1 MGGRKGGGGHTP
13 YEAPESGQSKQFVS
27 IVEIVSEGQIKGL
40 VDGVKSVYLNN
51 TSLQASDDSYNFKN
65 VEAQGRI
72 GTQDQEVMEGFN
84 TSEKE
89 IAVSTQVKKLT
100 PITRTITDR
109 KVSRLRLTLGVQSLF
124 HQNDKG
130 DVYGSKVDFTVTI
143 GERSHLVSISGKY
156 SSQYLKQVE
165 FGDLPPVPFQV
176 KVERVNADSKSQRLQ
191 NNTIWA
197 SYTEIIETQ
206 FAYPNTAILGIRFD
220 SEYFS
225 SIPNRTYEIYGI
237 EMKVPSNYDPFE
249 RTYTG
254 FWDGT
259 FKIAWTNNPAWIL
272 YDLMTNKRYG
282 LGWRLGEF
290 NVDKWAL
297 YQAAQYCDQMV
308 PDGFGGQEPRFTCNA
323 WLTDQR
329 KAYDVINDI
338 CSIFRAMPVWNGRE
352 FTVVMDRP
360 ADPVWTYTNA
370 NVISGE
376 FSYQYSAQKARHN
389 EIHIEY
395 IDADDSYERK
405 IEVVSDDDLIR
416 RHGLNVKKVT
426 AFACT
431 SRGQAFRTG
440 KWILETERLE
450 TKTVTFAVGAEGLM
464 HIPGDIIRVAD
475 CDYADTNIGGRVL
488 DINGNKVTLDREIE
502 ISENSYFT
510 YINSEAKHKD
520 IRIVSKNGKEVMLE
534 SEPVGL
540 AELGVWSLTTQEI
553 NVQLF
558 RALTINEEEQGQYT
572 IVALQHEPQKE
583 AIVDNGAVFEPRE
596 TTLSTAGLDKV
607 SHVNVQANGD
617 GVALSFDYVVK
628 HSAMVKYQI
637 KLYKAGTFYKI
648 YDDLTSPN
656 YKFTGLP
663 DGEYTAEIRA
673 KNEQG
678 QLSEAVTKSFNISF
692 AVSELT
698 TVSKV
703 FGILLQ
709 WKNPVFANPNSAI
722 EIWTSTDNQF
732 ENARKLVSLSYPT
745 SEYLFSGLGVN
756 EKHYFWVRMI
766 DTANGNAG
774 EFTKSV
780 VGTSEKSGKKLVEY
794 IQGQVTKSTLAKDL
808 AQEITQIQ
816 ATASEAT
823 DSAKMAL
830 SRIDSEATTRAEQ
843 IKQEGESI
851 KASVR
856 KEYEKNASAISN
868 LEKTT
873 QDHAQEITQIQ
884 ATASEA
890 TDSAKMALSRID
902 SEATTR
908 AEQIKQEGESIKA
921 SVRKEYEKNASAI
934 SNLEKTTQ
942 DHALQI
948 STVHSKFNQLEIGGR
963 NLLKHSEKL
972 NKNWGKNSG
981 ATIDL
986 DLGVVTLTANGR
998 LVALSQEL
1006 IEDQVEV
1013 KDGKVVLSFDALS
1026 NKSGKLNLRLRR
1038 YTGSTYSDISAY
1050 VTVDSRDYKRYSV
1063 VFDYQKSEGQ
1073 TRLSVEIV
1081 TYEKDGTVF
1090 NIKKP
1095 KLELGNIATD
1105 WTPAPEDVDVAISE
1119 VSADIIQHKQS
1130 QATVNKSTADKLD
1143 SLTARVGLSESEI
1156 QLIQKTASEKD
1167 KSFSTKLETLD
1178 SKVAQNTSGISD
1190 LKETKASKDEV
1201 ASLARKELKSEWTDE
1216 VNATKLDLTSK
1227 ITALEQTVS
1236 NENKSLAVKS
1246 ETLEAKFNQLQ
1257 IGGRNLL
1264 KQTRTL
1270 NSWNKNGGVTLD
1282 TDHDIAT
1289 LTANGRLVALS
1300 QELIE
1305 DQVEVKD
1312 GKVVLSFDALS
1323 NKSGKLNLRLRRYT
1337 GSTYSDISA
1346 YVTVDSRDY
1355 KRYSVVFDYQKSEG
1369 QTRLSVEIVTYEKD
1383 GTVFNIKKPKLE
1395 LGNIATDWTPAP
1407 EDVDVAISEVSADII
1422 QHKQSQATVNKST
1435 ADKLDSLTARVGLS
1449 ESEIQLIQK
1458 TASEKDKSFSTKL
1471 ETLDSKVAQNTSGIS
1486 DLKETKASKDEV
1498 ASLARKELKSEWTD
1512 EVNATK
1518 LDLTSKITALEQTVS
1533 NENKSLAVK
1542 SETLEAKFNQLQIG
1556 GRNLL
1561 KQTRTLN
1568 SWNKNGGVTL
1578 DTDHD
1583 IATLTANGR
1592 LVALSQELIEDQ
1604 VEVKDGKVVLSFDA
1618 LSNKSGKLNLRLR
1631 RYTGSTYSDISA
1643 YVTVDSR
1650 DYKRYSVVFDYQKSE
1665 GQTRL
1670 SVEIVTYEKDGTVF
1684 NIKKPKLE
1692 LGNIATDWTPAPE
1705 DVDVAI
1711 SEVSADIIQ
1720 HKQSQATVNKSTA
1733 DKLDSLTARVGLSE
1747 SEIQLIQKTASEKDK
1762 SFSTK
1767 LETLDSKV
1775 AQNTSGI
1782 SDLKETKASKDEVAS
1797 LARKELKSE
1806 WTDEVNATKLD
1817 LTSKITALEQTVSNE
1832 NKSLAVKSETLE
1844 AKFNQLQIG
1853 GRNLLKQTRTLN
1865 SWNKNGGVTLDTDH
1879 DIATLTANGR
1889 LVALSQEL
1897 IEDQVEVKDGKVV
1910 LSFDALSNKSGKL
1923 NLRLRRYTGSTY
1935 SDISAYVTVDSR
1947 DYKRYS
1953 VVFDYQ
1959 KSEGQTRLSVE
1970 IVTYEK
1976 DGTVFNIKKPKLEL
1990 GNIATD
1996 WTPAPEDVDVA
2007 ISEVSADIIQHKQS
2021 QATVNKSTADKL
2033 DSLTA
2038 RVGLSE
2044 SEIQLIQKTAS
2055 EKDKSF
2061 STKLETLDSKVAQNT
2076 SGISDL
2082 KETKASKDEVASL
2095 ARKELKSEWTDEVN
2109 ATKLDLTSKITALE
2123 QTVSNEN
2130 KSLAVKSETLE
2141 AKFNQLQIGGRNLLK
2156 QTRTLNSWNKN
2167 GGVTLDTD
2175 HDIAT
2180 LTANGRL
2187 VALSQEL
2194 IEDQVEVKDGKV
2206 VLSFDALSNKSGKLN
2221 LRLRRY
2227 TGSTYSD
2234 ISAYVTVDSRDYK
2247 RYSVV
2252 FDYQKS
2258 EGQTR
2263 LSVEIVT
2270 YEKDGT
2276 VFNIKKP
2283 KLELGNIATDWTPA
2297 PEDVDSTLSEVNAS
2311 ISSLK
2316 NTTAEKEKAF
2326 SQEVSTVK
2334 AEIVGAKALITSS
2347 SQAISSLDGK
2357 VQSMYTLK
2365 TETVAG
2371 GRKAIAGI
2379 ALGADGQ
2386 TAESQVIIFA
2396 NKFAIADPNS
2406 NALKTPFVISTHNG
2420 RSQVALAGDLIV
2432 DDSITGNKIQ
2442 ANSTITAPNINGGV
2456 VNGGSF
2462 TGGSID
2468 IGNGNFTVDS
2478 TGNLTAK
2485 NGVFSGRLDGATGR
2499 FKGELEVTK
2508 LIGGGVIEQIV
2519 ATMTKTGTRSVR
2531 YVYYVNQRDDE
2542 RAQYGTVYVPIYA
2555 ATIRI
2560 DPYPVDR
2567 YVKIG
2572 DELSFVL
2579 KANQAFTKKYE
2590 RVGTFLQDNEYVTPV
2605 DPDKNLLIISYAL
2618 SDTGTISFS

>member
-51 TSLQASDDSYNFKN
+51 TPLQASDDSYNFKN

-502 ISENSYFT
+502 INGNSHLT
-510 YINSEAKHKD
+510 YIDGEAKHKD

-648 YDDLTSPN
+648 FDDLTSPN

-873 QDHAQEITQIQ
+873 QDHA
-884 ATASEA
+884 
-890 TDSAKMALSRID
+890 
-902 SEATTR
+902 
-908 AEQIKQEGESIKA
+908 
-921 SVRKEYEKNASAI
+921 
-934 SNLEKTTQ
+934 
-942 DHALQI
+942 LQI

-972 NKNWGKNSG
+972 NKNWGKNG
-981 ATIDL
+981 GVTL
-986 DLGVVTLTANGR
+986 DTDHGIATLTANGR
-998 LVALSQEL
+998 LVALSQVL

-1038 YTGSTYSDISAY
+1038 YTGSTHSDISAY

-1130 QATVNKSTADKLD
+1130 QETVNKSTADKLD

-1270 NSWNKNGGVTLD
+1270 NSWNKNSGVTLD
-1282 TDHDIAT
+1282 TDHGIAT

-1300 QELIE
+1300 QVLIE

-1337 GSTYSDISA
+1337 GST
-1346 YVTVDSRDY
+1346 
-1355 KRYSVVFDYQKSEG
+1355 
-1369 QTRLSVEIVTYEKD
+1369 
-1383 GTVFNIKKPKLE
+1383 
-1395 LGNIATDWTPAP
+1395 
-1407 EDVDVAISEVSADII
+1407 
-1422 QHKQSQATVNKST
+1422 H
-1435 ADKLDSLTARVGLS
+1435 
-1449 ESEIQLIQK
+1449 
-1458 TASEKDKSFSTKL
+1458 
-1471 ETLDSKVAQNTSGIS
+1471 
-1486 DLKETKASKDEV
+1486 
-1498 ASLARKELKSEWTD
+1498 
-1512 EVNATK
+1512 
-1518 LDLTSKITALEQTVS
+1518 
-1533 NENKSLAVK
+1533 
-1542 SETLEAKFNQLQIG
+1542 
-1556 GRNLL
+1556 
-1561 KQTRTLN
+1561 
-1568 SWNKNGGVTL
+1568 
-1578 DTDHD
+1578 
-1583 IATLTANGR
+1583 
-1592 LVALSQELIEDQ
+1592 
-1604 VEVKDGKVVLSFDA
+1604 
-1618 LSNKSGKLNLRLR
+1618 
-1631 RYTGSTYSDISA
+1631 
-1643 YVTVDSR
+1643 
-1650 DYKRYSVVFDYQKSE
+1650 
-1665 GQTRL
+1665 
-1670 SVEIVTYEKDGTVF
+1670 
-1684 NIKKPKLE
+1684 
-1692 LGNIATDWTPAPE
+1692 
-1705 DVDVAI
+1705 
-1711 SEVSADIIQ
+1711 
-1720 HKQSQATVNKSTA
+1720 
-1733 DKLDSLTARVGLSE
+1733 
-1747 SEIQLIQKTASEKDK
+1747 
-1762 SFSTK
+1762 
-1767 LETLDSKV
+1767 
-1775 AQNTSGI
+1775 
-1782 SDLKETKASKDEVAS
+1782 
-1797 LARKELKSE
+1797 
-1806 WTDEVNATKLD
+1806 
-1817 LTSKITALEQTVSNE
+1817 
-1832 NKSLAVKSETLE
+1832 
-1844 AKFNQLQIG
+1844 
-1853 GRNLLKQTRTLN
+1853 
-1865 SWNKNGGVTLDTDH
+1865 
-1879 DIATLTANGR
+1879 
-1889 LVALSQEL
+1889 
-1897 IEDQVEVKDGKVV
+1897 
-1910 LSFDALSNKSGKL
+1910 
-1923 NLRLRRYTGSTY
+1923 
-1935 SDISAYVTVDSR
+1935 
-1947 DYKRYS
+1947 
-1953 VVFDYQ
+1953 
-1959 KSEGQTRLSVE
+1959 
-1970 IVTYEK
+1970 
-1976 DGTVFNIKKPKLEL
+1976 
-1990 GNIATD
+1990 
-1996 WTPAPEDVDVA
+1996 
-2007 ISEVSADIIQHKQS
+2007 
-2021 QATVNKSTADKL
+2021 
-2033 DSLTA
+2033 
-2038 RVGLSE
+2038 
-2044 SEIQLIQKTAS
+2044 
-2055 EKDKSF
+2055 
-2061 STKLETLDSKVAQNT
+2061 
-2076 SGISDL
+2076 
-2082 KETKASKDEVASL
+2082 
-2095 ARKELKSEWTDEVN
+2095 
-2109 ATKLDLTSKITALE
+2109 
-2123 QTVSNEN
+2123 
-2130 KSLAVKSETLE
+2130 
-2141 AKFNQLQIGGRNLLK
+2141 
-2156 QTRTLNSWNKN
+2156 
-2167 GGVTLDTD
+2167 
-2175 HDIAT
+2175 
-2180 LTANGRL
+2180 
-2187 VALSQEL
+2187 
-2194 IEDQVEVKDGKV
+2194 
-2206 VLSFDALSNKSGKLN
+2206 
-2221 LRLRRY
+2221 
-2227 TGSTYSD
+2227 SD

-2531 YVYYVNQRDDE
+2531 YVYYVNQHDDE
-2542 RAQYGTVYVPIYA
+2542 RARYGTVYVPIYA

>member
-51 TSLQASDDSYNFKN
+51 TPLQASDDSYNFKN

-502 ISENSYFT
+502 INGNSHLT
-510 YINSEAKHKD
+510 YIDGEAKHKD

-873 QDHAQEITQIQ
+873 QDHA
-884 ATASEA
+884 
-890 TDSAKMALSRID
+890 
-902 SEATTR
+902 
-908 AEQIKQEGESIKA
+908 
-921 SVRKEYEKNASAI
+921 
-934 SNLEKTTQ
+934 
-942 DHALQI
+942 LQI

-981 ATIDL
+981 VTL
-986 DLGVVTLTANGR
+986 DADHGIATLTANGR
-998 LVALSQEL
+998 LVALSQVL

-1038 YTGSTYSDISAY
+1038 YTGSTHSDISAY

-1270 NSWNKNGGVTLD
+1270 NSWNKNSGVTLD
-1282 TDHDIAT
+1282 TDHGIAT

-1300 QELIE
+1300 QVLIE

-1337 GSTYSDISA
+1337 GSTHSDISA

-1568 SWNKNGGVTL
+1568 SWNKNSGVTL
-1578 DTDHD
+1578 DTDHG

-1592 LVALSQELIEDQ
+1592 LVALSQ
-1604 VEVKDGKVVLSFDA
+1604 V
-1618 LSNKSGKLNLRLR
+1618 
-1631 RYTGSTYSDISA
+1631 
-1643 YVTVDSR
+1643 
-1650 DYKRYSVVFDYQKSE
+1650 
-1665 GQTRL
+1665 
-1670 SVEIVTYEKDGTVF
+1670 
-1684 NIKKPKLE
+1684 
-1692 LGNIATDWTPAPE
+1692 
-1705 DVDVAI
+1705 
-1711 SEVSADIIQ
+1711 
-1720 HKQSQATVNKSTA
+1720 
-1733 DKLDSLTARVGLSE
+1733 
-1747 SEIQLIQKTASEKDK
+1747 
-1762 SFSTK
+1762 
-1767 LETLDSKV
+1767 
-1775 AQNTSGI
+1775 
-1782 SDLKETKASKDEVAS
+1782 
-1797 LARKELKSE
+1797 
-1806 WTDEVNATKLD
+1806 
-1817 LTSKITALEQTVSNE
+1817 
-1832 NKSLAVKSETLE
+1832 
-1844 AKFNQLQIG
+1844 
-1853 GRNLLKQTRTLN
+1853 
-1865 SWNKNGGVTLDTDH
+1865 
-1879 DIATLTANGR
+1879 
-1889 LVALSQEL
+1889 
-1897 IEDQVEVKDGKVV
+1897 
-1910 LSFDALSNKSGKL
+1910 
-1923 NLRLRRYTGSTY
+1923 
-1935 SDISAYVTVDSR
+1935 
-1947 DYKRYS
+1947 
-1953 VVFDYQ
+1953 
-1959 KSEGQTRLSVE
+1959 
-1970 IVTYEK
+1970 
-1976 DGTVFNIKKPKLEL
+1976 
-1990 GNIATD
+1990 
-1996 WTPAPEDVDVA
+1996 
-2007 ISEVSADIIQHKQS
+2007 
-2021 QATVNKSTADKL
+2021 
-2033 DSLTA
+2033 
-2038 RVGLSE
+2038 
-2044 SEIQLIQKTAS
+2044 
-2055 EKDKSF
+2055 
-2061 STKLETLDSKVAQNT
+2061 
-2076 SGISDL
+2076 
-2082 KETKASKDEVASL
+2082 
-2095 ARKELKSEWTDEVN
+2095 
-2109 ATKLDLTSKITALE
+2109 
-2123 QTVSNEN
+2123 
-2130 KSLAVKSETLE
+2130 
-2141 AKFNQLQIGGRNLLK
+2141 
-2156 QTRTLNSWNKN
+2156 
-2167 GGVTLDTD
+2167 
-2175 HDIAT
+2175 
-2180 LTANGRL
+2180 
-2187 VALSQEL
+2187 L

-2531 YVYYVNQRDDE
+2531 YVYYVNQHDDE
-2542 RAQYGTVYVPIYA
+2542 RARYGTVYVPIYA

>member
-40 VDGVKSVYLNN
+40 VDGVKSVYLDN
-51 TSLQASDDSYNFKN
+51 TPLQASDDSYNFKN

-376 FSYQYSAQKARHN
+376 FSYQCSAQKARHN

-502 ISENSYFT
+502 INGNSHLT
-510 YINSEAKHKD
+510 YIDGEAKHKD

-873 QDHAQEITQIQ
+873 QDHA
-884 ATASEA
+884 
-890 TDSAKMALSRID
+890 
-902 SEATTR
+902 
-908 AEQIKQEGESIKA
+908 
-921 SVRKEYEKNASAI
+921 
-934 SNLEKTTQ
+934 
-942 DHALQI
+942 LQI

-972 NKNWGKNSG
+972 NKNWGKNG
-981 ATIDL
+981 GVTL
-986 DLGVVTLTANGR
+986 DTDHGIATLTANGR
-998 LVALSQEL
+998 LVALSQVL

-1038 YTGSTYSDISAY
+1038 YTGSTHSDISAY

-1270 NSWNKNGGVTLD
+1270 NSWNKNSGVTLD
-1282 TDHDIAT
+1282 TDHGIAI

-1300 QELIE
+1300 QVLIE

-1337 GSTYSDISA
+1337 GSTHSDISA

-1568 SWNKNGGVTL
+1568 SWNKNSGVTL
-1578 DTDHD
+1578 DTDHG
-1583 IATLTANGR
+1583 IAILTANGR
-1592 LVALSQELIEDQ
+1592 LVALSQVLIEDQ

-1692 LGNIATDWTPAPE
+1692 LGNI
-1705 DVDVAI
+1705 V
-1711 SEVSADIIQ
+1711 
-1720 HKQSQATVNKSTA
+1720 
-1733 DKLDSLTARVGLSE
+1733 
-1747 SEIQLIQKTASEKDK
+1747 
-1762 SFSTK
+1762 
-1767 LETLDSKV
+1767 
-1775 AQNTSGI
+1775 
-1782 SDLKETKASKDEVAS
+1782 
-1797 LARKELKSE
+1797 
-1806 WTDEVNATKLD
+1806 
-1817 LTSKITALEQTVSNE
+1817 
-1832 NKSLAVKSETLE
+1832 
-1844 AKFNQLQIG
+1844 
-1853 GRNLLKQTRTLN
+1853 
-1865 SWNKNGGVTLDTDH
+1865 
-1879 DIATLTANGR
+1879 
-1889 LVALSQEL
+1889 
-1897 IEDQVEVKDGKVV
+1897 
-1910 LSFDALSNKSGKL
+1910 
-1923 NLRLRRYTGSTY
+1923 
-1935 SDISAYVTVDSR
+1935 
-1947 DYKRYS
+1947 
-1953 VVFDYQ
+1953 
-1959 KSEGQTRLSVE
+1959 
-1970 IVTYEK
+1970 
-1976 DGTVFNIKKPKLEL
+1976 
-1990 GNIATD
+1990 
-1996 WTPAPEDVDVA
+1996 
-2007 ISEVSADIIQHKQS
+2007 
-2021 QATVNKSTADKL
+2021 
-2033 DSLTA
+2033 
-2038 RVGLSE
+2038 
-2044 SEIQLIQKTAS
+2044 
-2055 EKDKSF
+2055 
-2061 STKLETLDSKVAQNT
+2061 
-2076 SGISDL
+2076 
-2082 KETKASKDEVASL
+2082 
-2095 ARKELKSEWTDEVN
+2095 
-2109 ATKLDLTSKITALE
+2109 
-2123 QTVSNEN
+2123 
-2130 KSLAVKSETLE
+2130 
-2141 AKFNQLQIGGRNLLK
+2141 
-2156 QTRTLNSWNKN
+2156 
-2167 GGVTLDTD
+2167 
-2175 HDIAT
+2175 
-2180 LTANGRL
+2180 
-2187 VALSQEL
+2187 
-2194 IEDQVEVKDGKV
+2194 
-2206 VLSFDALSNKSGKLN
+2206 
-2221 LRLRRY
+2221 
-2227 TGSTYSD
+2227 
-2234 ISAYVTVDSRDYK
+2234 
-2247 RYSVV
+2247 
-2252 FDYQKS
+2252 
-2258 EGQTR
+2258 
-2263 LSVEIVT
+2263 
-2270 YEKDGT
+2270 
-2276 VFNIKKP
+2276 
-2283 KLELGNIATDWTPA
+2283 TDWTPA

-2478 TGNLTAK
+2478 AGNLTAK

-2531 YVYYVNQRDDE
+2531 YAYSVYHRDGD
-2542 RAQYGTVYVPIYA
+2542 RTRYGTVYVPIYA
-2555 ATIRI
+2555 TTISI

-2590 RVGTFLQDNEYVTPV
+2590 RVGTYLQNNERATPV

>member
-51 TSLQASDDSYNFKN
+51 TPLQASDDSYNFKN

-323 WLTDQR
+323 RLTDQR

-376 FSYQYSAQKARHN
+376 FSYQCSAQKARHN

-502 ISENSYFT
+502 INGNSHLT
-510 YINSEAKHKD
+510 YIDGEAKHKD

-873 QDHAQEITQIQ
+873 QDHA
-884 ATASEA
+884 
-890 TDSAKMALSRID
+890 
-902 SEATTR
+902 
-908 AEQIKQEGESIKA
+908 
-921 SVRKEYEKNASAI
+921 
-934 SNLEKTTQ
+934 
-942 DHALQI
+942 LQI

-972 NKNWGKNSG
+972 NKNWGKNG
-981 ATIDL
+981 GVTL
-986 DLGVVTLTANGR
+986 DTDHGIATLTANGR
-998 LVALSQEL
+998 LVALSQVL

-1167 KSFSTKLETLD
+1167 KSFSTKLETLE

-1264 KQTRTL
+1264 KHSEKL
-1270 NSWNKNGGVTLD
+1270 NENWGKNGGVTLD
-1282 TDHDIAT
+1282 TDHGIAT

-1300 QELIE
+1300 QVLIE

-1346 YVTVDSRDY
+1346 HVTVDSRDY

-1471 ETLDSKVAQNTSGIS
+1471 ETLESKVAQNTSGIS

-1561 KQTRTLN
+1561 KHSEKLN
-1568 SWNKNGGVTL
+1568 KNWGKNGGVTL
-1578 DTDHD
+1578 DTDHG

-1592 LVALSQELIEDQ
+1592 LVALSQVLIEDQ

-1692 LGNIATDWTPAPE
+1692 LGNI
-1705 DVDVAI
+1705 V
-1711 SEVSADIIQ
+1711 
-1720 HKQSQATVNKSTA
+1720 
-1733 DKLDSLTARVGLSE
+1733 
-1747 SEIQLIQKTASEKDK
+1747 
-1762 SFSTK
+1762 
-1767 LETLDSKV
+1767 
-1775 AQNTSGI
+1775 
-1782 SDLKETKASKDEVAS
+1782 
-1797 LARKELKSE
+1797 
-1806 WTDEVNATKLD
+1806 
-1817 LTSKITALEQTVSNE
+1817 
-1832 NKSLAVKSETLE
+1832 
-1844 AKFNQLQIG
+1844 
-1853 GRNLLKQTRTLN
+1853 
-1865 SWNKNGGVTLDTDH
+1865 
-1879 DIATLTANGR
+1879 
-1889 LVALSQEL
+1889 
-1897 IEDQVEVKDGKVV
+1897 
-1910 LSFDALSNKSGKL
+1910 
-1923 NLRLRRYTGSTY
+1923 
-1935 SDISAYVTVDSR
+1935 
-1947 DYKRYS
+1947 
-1953 VVFDYQ
+1953 
-1959 KSEGQTRLSVE
+1959 
-1970 IVTYEK
+1970 
-1976 DGTVFNIKKPKLEL
+1976 
-1990 GNIATD
+1990 
-1996 WTPAPEDVDVA
+1996 
-2007 ISEVSADIIQHKQS
+2007 
-2021 QATVNKSTADKL
+2021 
-2033 DSLTA
+2033 
-2038 RVGLSE
+2038 
-2044 SEIQLIQKTAS
+2044 
-2055 EKDKSF
+2055 
-2061 STKLETLDSKVAQNT
+2061 
-2076 SGISDL
+2076 
-2082 KETKASKDEVASL
+2082 
-2095 ARKELKSEWTDEVN
+2095 
-2109 ATKLDLTSKITALE
+2109 
-2123 QTVSNEN
+2123 
-2130 KSLAVKSETLE
+2130 
-2141 AKFNQLQIGGRNLLK
+2141 
-2156 QTRTLNSWNKN
+2156 
-2167 GGVTLDTD
+2167 
-2175 HDIAT
+2175 
-2180 LTANGRL
+2180 
-2187 VALSQEL
+2187 
-2194 IEDQVEVKDGKV
+2194 
-2206 VLSFDALSNKSGKLN
+2206 
-2221 LRLRRY
+2221 
-2227 TGSTYSD
+2227 
-2234 ISAYVTVDSRDYK
+2234 
-2247 RYSVV
+2247 
-2252 FDYQKS
+2252 
-2258 EGQTR
+2258 
-2263 LSVEIVT
+2263 
-2270 YEKDGT
+2270 
-2276 VFNIKKP
+2276 
-2283 KLELGNIATDWTPA
+2283 TDWTPA

-2519 ATMTKTGTRSVR
+2519 ATMTKTGTRSVE
-2531 YVYYVNQRDDE
+2531 YVYYVNQHDDE
-2542 RAQYGTVYVPIYA
+2542 RARYGTVYVPIYA

>member
-40 VDGVKSVYLNN
+40 VDGVKSVYLDN
-51 TSLQASDDSYNFKN
+51 TPLQASDDSYNFKN

-100 PITRTITDR
+100 PITRTVTDR

-124 HQNDKG
+124 HQNEKG
-130 DVYGSKVDFTVTI
+130 DTYGSKVDFTITI

-225 SIPNRTYEIYGI
+225 SIPTRTYEIYGI
-237 EMKVPSNYDPFE
+237 EMKVPSNYDPVN

-254 FWDGT
+254 LWDGT
-259 FKIAWTNNPAWIL
+259 FKVAWSNNPAWVL

-282 LGWRLGEF
+282 LGWRLGSF
-290 NVDKWAL
+290 NVDKWTL
-297 YQAAQYCDQMV
+297 YQVAQYCDQLV
-308 PDGFGGQEPRFTCNA
+308 PDGFGGKEPRFTCNA
-323 WLTDQR
+323 WLTEQR

-338 CSIFRAMPVWNGRE
+338 CSIFRAMPVWNGQE

-389 EIHIEY
+389 EIHVEY
-395 IDADDSYERK
+395 VDASDSYERK
-405 IEVVSDDDLIR
+405 IEIISDDDLIR
-416 RHGLNVKKVT
+416 RHGLNIKKVT
-426 AFACT
+426 AFGCT

-464 HIPGDIIRVAD
+464 HLPGDIIRIAD
-475 CDYADTNIGGRVL
+475 CHYADTNIGGRVL
-488 DINGNKVTLDREIE
+488 AVDGRKVTLDREITPWDK
-502 ISENSYFT
+502 SYLT
-510 YINSEAKHKD
+510 YINQEAKHTD
-520 IRIVSKNGKEVMLE
+520 IRIVNVNGNEVTLE

-540 AELGVWSLTTQEI
+540 AEFGVWSLTTQEI

-873 QDHAQEITQIQ
+873 QDHA
-884 ATASEA
+884 
-890 TDSAKMALSRID
+890 
-902 SEATTR
+902 
-908 AEQIKQEGESIKA
+908 
-921 SVRKEYEKNASAI
+921 
-934 SNLEKTTQ
+934 
-942 DHALQI
+942 LQI

-972 NKNWGKNSG
+972 NKNWGKNG
-981 ATIDL
+981 GVTL
-986 DLGVVTLTANGR
+986 DTDHGIATLTANGR
-998 LVALSQEL
+998 LVALSQVL

-1038 YTGSTYSDISAY
+1038 YTGSTHSDISAY

-1270 NSWNKNGGVTLD
+1270 NSWNKNSGVTLD
-1282 TDHDIAT
+1282 TDHGIAT

-1300 QELIE
+1300 QVLIE

-1337 GSTYSDISA
+1337 GST
-1346 YVTVDSRDY
+1346 
-1355 KRYSVVFDYQKSEG
+1355 
-1369 QTRLSVEIVTYEKD
+1369 
-1383 GTVFNIKKPKLE
+1383 
-1395 LGNIATDWTPAP
+1395 
-1407 EDVDVAISEVSADII
+1407 
-1422 QHKQSQATVNKST
+1422 H
-1435 ADKLDSLTARVGLS
+1435 
-1449 ESEIQLIQK
+1449 
-1458 TASEKDKSFSTKL
+1458 
-1471 ETLDSKVAQNTSGIS
+1471 
-1486 DLKETKASKDEV
+1486 
-1498 ASLARKELKSEWTD
+1498 
-1512 EVNATK
+1512 
-1518 LDLTSKITALEQTVS
+1518 
-1533 NENKSLAVK
+1533 
-1542 SETLEAKFNQLQIG
+1542 
-1556 GRNLL
+1556 
-1561 KQTRTLN
+1561 
-1568 SWNKNGGVTL
+1568 
-1578 DTDHD
+1578 
-1583 IATLTANGR
+1583 
-1592 LVALSQELIEDQ
+1592 
-1604 VEVKDGKVVLSFDA
+1604 
-1618 LSNKSGKLNLRLR
+1618 
-1631 RYTGSTYSDISA
+1631 
-1643 YVTVDSR
+1643 
-1650 DYKRYSVVFDYQKSE
+1650 
-1665 GQTRL
+1665 
-1670 SVEIVTYEKDGTVF
+1670 
-1684 NIKKPKLE
+1684 
-1692 LGNIATDWTPAPE
+1692 
-1705 DVDVAI
+1705 
-1711 SEVSADIIQ
+1711 
-1720 HKQSQATVNKSTA
+1720 
-1733 DKLDSLTARVGLSE
+1733 
-1747 SEIQLIQKTASEKDK
+1747 
-1762 SFSTK
+1762 
-1767 LETLDSKV
+1767 
-1775 AQNTSGI
+1775 
-1782 SDLKETKASKDEVAS
+1782 
-1797 LARKELKSE
+1797 
-1806 WTDEVNATKLD
+1806 
-1817 LTSKITALEQTVSNE
+1817 
-1832 NKSLAVKSETLE
+1832 
-1844 AKFNQLQIG
+1844 
-1853 GRNLLKQTRTLN
+1853 
-1865 SWNKNGGVTLDTDH
+1865 
-1879 DIATLTANGR
+1879 
-1889 LVALSQEL
+1889 
-1897 IEDQVEVKDGKVV
+1897 
-1910 LSFDALSNKSGKL
+1910 
-1923 NLRLRRYTGSTY
+1923 
-1935 SDISAYVTVDSR
+1935 
-1947 DYKRYS
+1947 
-1953 VVFDYQ
+1953 
-1959 KSEGQTRLSVE
+1959 
-1970 IVTYEK
+1970 
-1976 DGTVFNIKKPKLEL
+1976 
-1990 GNIATD
+1990 
-1996 WTPAPEDVDVA
+1996 
-2007 ISEVSADIIQHKQS
+2007 
-2021 QATVNKSTADKL
+2021 
-2033 DSLTA
+2033 
-2038 RVGLSE
+2038 
-2044 SEIQLIQKTAS
+2044 
-2055 EKDKSF
+2055 
-2061 STKLETLDSKVAQNT
+2061 
-2076 SGISDL
+2076 
-2082 KETKASKDEVASL
+2082 
-2095 ARKELKSEWTDEVN
+2095 
-2109 ATKLDLTSKITALE
+2109 
-2123 QTVSNEN
+2123 
-2130 KSLAVKSETLE
+2130 
-2141 AKFNQLQIGGRNLLK
+2141 
-2156 QTRTLNSWNKN
+2156 
-2167 GGVTLDTD
+2167 
-2175 HDIAT
+2175 
-2180 LTANGRL
+2180 
-2187 VALSQEL
+2187 
-2194 IEDQVEVKDGKV
+2194 
-2206 VLSFDALSNKSGKLN
+2206 
-2221 LRLRRY
+2221 
-2227 TGSTYSD
+2227 SD

-2379 ALGADGQ
+2379 VLGADGQ

-2478 TGNLTAK
+2478 AGNLTAK

-2531 YVYYVNQRDDE
+2531 YAYSVYHRDGD
-2542 RAQYGTVYVPIYA
+2542 RTRYGTVYVPIYA
-2555 ATIRI
+2555 TTISI

-2590 RVGTFLQDNEYVTPV
+2590 RVGTYLQNNERATPV

>member
-1 MGGRKGGGGHTP
+1 MGGRKKGGGHTP

-27 IVEIVSEGQIKGL
+27 IVEVVSEGQIKGL
-40 VDGVKSVYLNN
+40 VDGVKSVYLDN
-51 TSLQASDDSYNFKN
+51 TPLQASDDSFNFKN
-65 VEAQGRI
+65 VEAQGCI
-72 GTQDQEVMEGFN
+72 GTQDQDVLEGFN

-176 KVERVNADSKSQRLQ
+176 KVERMNADSKSQRLQ

-282 LGWRLGEF
+282 LGWRLGAF

-370 NVISGE
+370 NVIGGE
-376 FSYQYSAQKARHN
+376 FSYQYAAQKARHN

-395 IDADDSYERK
+395 IDANDSYERK

-488 DINGNKVTLDREIE
+488 AVKGRNVTLDKE
-502 ISENSYFT
+502 ISLWSNSYLT
-510 YINSEAKHKD
+510 YIDSEAKHKD
-520 IRIVSKNGKEVMLE
+520 IRIVSKNGKEVTLE

-558 RALTINEEEQGQYT
+558 RALTISEEKQGQYT

-648 YDDLTSPN
+648 FDDLTSPN

-873 QDHAQEITQIQ
+873 QDHA
-884 ATASEA
+884 
-890 TDSAKMALSRID
+890 
-902 SEATTR
+902 
-908 AEQIKQEGESIKA
+908 
-921 SVRKEYEKNASAI
+921 
-934 SNLEKTTQ
+934 
-942 DHALQI
+942 LQI

-972 NKNWGKNSG
+972 NKNWGKNG
-981 ATIDL
+981 GVTL
-986 DLGVVTLTANGR
+986 DTDHGIATLTANGR
-998 LVALSQEL
+998 LVALSQVL

-1038 YTGSTYSDISAY
+1038 HTGSTYSDISAY

-1270 NSWNKNGGVTLD
+1270 NSWNKNSGVTLD
-1282 TDHDIAT
+1282 TDHGIAI

-1300 QELIE
+1300 QVLIE

-1337 GSTYSDISA
+1337 GST
-1346 YVTVDSRDY
+1346 
-1355 KRYSVVFDYQKSEG
+1355 
-1369 QTRLSVEIVTYEKD
+1369 
-1383 GTVFNIKKPKLE
+1383 
-1395 LGNIATDWTPAP
+1395 
-1407 EDVDVAISEVSADII
+1407 
-1422 QHKQSQATVNKST
+1422 H
-1435 ADKLDSLTARVGLS
+1435 
-1449 ESEIQLIQK
+1449 
-1458 TASEKDKSFSTKL
+1458 
-1471 ETLDSKVAQNTSGIS
+1471 
-1486 DLKETKASKDEV
+1486 
-1498 ASLARKELKSEWTD
+1498 
-1512 EVNATK
+1512 
-1518 LDLTSKITALEQTVS
+1518 
-1533 NENKSLAVK
+1533 
-1542 SETLEAKFNQLQIG
+1542 
-1556 GRNLL
+1556 
-1561 KQTRTLN
+1561 
-1568 SWNKNGGVTL
+1568 
-1578 DTDHD
+1578 
-1583 IATLTANGR
+1583 
-1592 LVALSQELIEDQ
+1592 
-1604 VEVKDGKVVLSFDA
+1604 
-1618 LSNKSGKLNLRLR
+1618 
-1631 RYTGSTYSDISA
+1631 
-1643 YVTVDSR
+1643 
-1650 DYKRYSVVFDYQKSE
+1650 
-1665 GQTRL
+1665 
-1670 SVEIVTYEKDGTVF
+1670 
-1684 NIKKPKLE
+1684 
-1692 LGNIATDWTPAPE
+1692 
-1705 DVDVAI
+1705 
-1711 SEVSADIIQ
+1711 
-1720 HKQSQATVNKSTA
+1720 
-1733 DKLDSLTARVGLSE
+1733 
-1747 SEIQLIQKTASEKDK
+1747 
-1762 SFSTK
+1762 
-1767 LETLDSKV
+1767 
-1775 AQNTSGI
+1775 
-1782 SDLKETKASKDEVAS
+1782 
-1797 LARKELKSE
+1797 
-1806 WTDEVNATKLD
+1806 
-1817 LTSKITALEQTVSNE
+1817 
-1832 NKSLAVKSETLE
+1832 
-1844 AKFNQLQIG
+1844 
-1853 GRNLLKQTRTLN
+1853 
-1865 SWNKNGGVTLDTDH
+1865 
-1879 DIATLTANGR
+1879 
-1889 LVALSQEL
+1889 
-1897 IEDQVEVKDGKVV
+1897 
-1910 LSFDALSNKSGKL
+1910 
-1923 NLRLRRYTGSTY
+1923 
-1935 SDISAYVTVDSR
+1935 
-1947 DYKRYS
+1947 
-1953 VVFDYQ
+1953 
-1959 KSEGQTRLSVE
+1959 
-1970 IVTYEK
+1970 
-1976 DGTVFNIKKPKLEL
+1976 
-1990 GNIATD
+1990 
-1996 WTPAPEDVDVA
+1996 
-2007 ISEVSADIIQHKQS
+2007 
-2021 QATVNKSTADKL
+2021 
-2033 DSLTA
+2033 
-2038 RVGLSE
+2038 
-2044 SEIQLIQKTAS
+2044 
-2055 EKDKSF
+2055 
-2061 STKLETLDSKVAQNT
+2061 
-2076 SGISDL
+2076 
-2082 KETKASKDEVASL
+2082 
-2095 ARKELKSEWTDEVN
+2095 
-2109 ATKLDLTSKITALE
+2109 
-2123 QTVSNEN
+2123 
-2130 KSLAVKSETLE
+2130 
-2141 AKFNQLQIGGRNLLK
+2141 
-2156 QTRTLNSWNKN
+2156 
-2167 GGVTLDTD
+2167 
-2175 HDIAT
+2175 
-2180 LTANGRL
+2180 
-2187 VALSQEL
+2187 
-2194 IEDQVEVKDGKV
+2194 
-2206 VLSFDALSNKSGKLN
+2206 
-2221 LRLRRY
+2221 
-2227 TGSTYSD
+2227 SD

-2379 ALGADGQ
+2379 VLGADGQ

-2478 TGNLTAK
+2478 AGNLTAK

-2531 YVYYVNQRDDE
+2531 YAYSVYHRDGD
-2542 RAQYGTVYVPIYA
+2542 RTRYGTVYVPIYA
-2555 ATIRI
+2555 TTISI

-2590 RVGTFLQDNEYVTPV
+2590 RVGTYLQNNERATPV

>member
-51 TSLQASDDSYNFKN
+51 TPLQASDDSYNFKN

-370 NVISGE
+370 NVIGGE

-389 EIHIEY
+389 EIHVEY
-395 IDADDSYERK
+395 VDASDSYERK
-405 IEVVSDDDLIR
+405 IEIISDDDLIR

-502 ISENSYFT
+502 INGNSHLT
-510 YINSEAKHKD
+510 YIDGEAKHKD

-873 QDHAQEITQIQ
+873 QDHA
-884 ATASEA
+884 
-890 TDSAKMALSRID
+890 
-902 SEATTR
+902 
-908 AEQIKQEGESIKA
+908 
-921 SVRKEYEKNASAI
+921 
-934 SNLEKTTQ
+934 
-942 DHALQI
+942 LQI

-998 LVALSQEL
+998 LVALSQVL

-1038 YTGSTYSDISAY
+1038 YTGSTYSDISAYVTVDSRDYKRYSVVFDYQKSEGQTRLIVEIVTYEKDGTVFNIKKPKLELGNIATDWTPAPEDVDVAISEVSADIIQHKQSQATVNKSTADKLDSLTARVGLSESEIQLIQKTASEKDKSFSTKLETLDSKVAQNTSGISDLKETKASKDEVASLARKELKSEWTDEVNATKLDLTSKITALEQTVSNENKSLAVKSETLEAKFNQLQIGGRNLLKQTRTLNSWNKNGGVTLDTDHGIATLTANGRLVALSQVLIEDQVEVKDGKVVLSFDALSNKSGKLNLRLRRYTGSTHSDISAY

-1282 TDHDIAT
+1282 TDHGIAT

-1300 QELIE
+1300 Q
-1305 DQVEVKD
+1305 V
-1312 GKVVLSFDALS
+1312 
-1323 NKSGKLNLRLRRYT
+1323 
-1337 GSTYSDISA
+1337 
-1346 YVTVDSRDY
+1346 
-1355 KRYSVVFDYQKSEG
+1355 
-1369 QTRLSVEIVTYEKD
+1369 
-1383 GTVFNIKKPKLE
+1383 
-1395 LGNIATDWTPAP
+1395 
-1407 EDVDVAISEVSADII
+1407 
-1422 QHKQSQATVNKST
+1422 
-1435 ADKLDSLTARVGLS
+1435 
-1449 ESEIQLIQK
+1449 
-1458 TASEKDKSFSTKL
+1458 
-1471 ETLDSKVAQNTSGIS
+1471 
-1486 DLKETKASKDEV
+1486 
-1498 ASLARKELKSEWTD
+1498 
-1512 EVNATK
+1512 
-1518 LDLTSKITALEQTVS
+1518 
-1533 NENKSLAVK
+1533 
-1542 SETLEAKFNQLQIG
+1542 
-1556 GRNLL
+1556 
-1561 KQTRTLN
+1561 
-1568 SWNKNGGVTL
+1568 
-1578 DTDHD
+1578 
-1583 IATLTANGR
+1583 
-1592 LVALSQELIEDQ
+1592 
-1604 VEVKDGKVVLSFDA
+1604 
-1618 LSNKSGKLNLRLR
+1618 
-1631 RYTGSTYSDISA
+1631 
-1643 YVTVDSR
+1643 
-1650 DYKRYSVVFDYQKSE
+1650 
-1665 GQTRL
+1665 
-1670 SVEIVTYEKDGTVF
+1670 
-1684 NIKKPKLE
+1684 
-1692 LGNIATDWTPAPE
+1692 
-1705 DVDVAI
+1705 
-1711 SEVSADIIQ
+1711 
-1720 HKQSQATVNKSTA
+1720 
-1733 DKLDSLTARVGLSE
+1733 
-1747 SEIQLIQKTASEKDK
+1747 
-1762 SFSTK
+1762 
-1767 LETLDSKV
+1767 
-1775 AQNTSGI
+1775 
-1782 SDLKETKASKDEVAS
+1782 
-1797 LARKELKSE
+1797 
-1806 WTDEVNATKLD
+1806 
-1817 LTSKITALEQTVSNE
+1817 
-1832 NKSLAVKSETLE
+1832 
-1844 AKFNQLQIG
+1844 
-1853 GRNLLKQTRTLN
+1853 
-1865 SWNKNGGVTLDTDH
+1865 
-1879 DIATLTANGR
+1879 
-1889 LVALSQEL
+1889 
-1897 IEDQVEVKDGKVV
+1897 
-1910 LSFDALSNKSGKL
+1910 
-1923 NLRLRRYTGSTY
+1923 
-1935 SDISAYVTVDSR
+1935 
-1947 DYKRYS
+1947 
-1953 VVFDYQ
+1953 
-1959 KSEGQTRLSVE
+1959 
-1970 IVTYEK
+1970 
-1976 DGTVFNIKKPKLEL
+1976 
-1990 GNIATD
+1990 
-1996 WTPAPEDVDVA
+1996 
-2007 ISEVSADIIQHKQS
+2007 
-2021 QATVNKSTADKL
+2021 
-2033 DSLTA
+2033 
-2038 RVGLSE
+2038 
-2044 SEIQLIQKTAS
+2044 
-2055 EKDKSF
+2055 
-2061 STKLETLDSKVAQNT
+2061 
-2076 SGISDL
+2076 
-2082 KETKASKDEVASL
+2082 
-2095 ARKELKSEWTDEVN
+2095 
-2109 ATKLDLTSKITALE
+2109 
-2123 QTVSNEN
+2123 
-2130 KSLAVKSETLE
+2130 
-2141 AKFNQLQIGGRNLLK
+2141 
-2156 QTRTLNSWNKN
+2156 
-2167 GGVTLDTD
+2167 
-2175 HDIAT
+2175 
-2180 LTANGRL
+2180 
-2187 VALSQEL
+2187 L

-2531 YVYYVNQRDDE
+2531 YVYYVNQHDDE